1 MTPLNSDLAK
11 LLIVIILLG
20 KVIQQLHAMLKQNKQ
35 REEITAISD
44 ITLIGIILDSEG
56 TIAISRITTIIGE
69 DIINKLI

>member
-1 MTPLNSDLAK
+1 
-11 LLIVIILLG
+11 
-20 KVIQQLHAMLKQNKQ
+20 MLKQNKQ

-69 DIINKLI
+69 DIIN